1 MNMEFNISNVAY
13 IEIIETS
20 DTAAVMRISSDSNW
34 QCSCFLFYWTCFS
47 LFSNKAVI
55 NRTTDCF
62 YFILIKI

>member
-20 DTAAVMRISSDSNW
+20 DTAAVMRIRSDSNW
-34 QCSCFLFYWTCFS
+34 QCSFLFYWTCFS

-55 NRTTDCF
+55 NHTTTDCF
-62 YFILIKI
+62 FILIKI